1 MERFAGTYTE
11 ADLATTK
18 SFLTKS
24 NTRAFETAGAKLNLL
39 DNVTKYNWS
48 PDYVLQREKI
58 VKNMTVDKI
67 KLLSNK
73 YLDTNKMVWLVVG
86 DAKTQLEP
94 LKKLGFGDPVL
105 LNSAAKAF

>member
-1 MERFAGTYTE
+1 M
-11 ADLATTK
+11 
-18 SFLTKS
+18 
-24 NTRAFETAGAKLNLL
+24 
-39 DNVTKYNWS
+39 
-48 PDYVLQREKI
+48 LQREKI